1 MPNKWT
7 REEQK
12 QLIVEL
18 KNGVALE
25 EIAKKH
31 ERTVTAVEVRIQ
43 KIVYDAIKNKGTSF
57 DKLAEITG
65 QTKRKLLEY
74 YKEYQQFMDS
84 NKIIPKIENIQE
96 QQKGGSHNSD
106 KSDMS
111 RVKKLEKLTY
121 KLSVENKI
129 LKKVIKNMTKKKY
142 FNLIFSSWFSIS

>member
-18 KNGVALE
+18 KNGAALE

-74 YKEYQQFMDS
+74 YKEYRQFMDS
-84 NKIIPKIENIQE
+84 NKIVPKIENKQE
-96 QQKGGSHNSD
+96 QKQDGGSHKSD
-106 KSDMS
+106 NSDMS

-129 LKKVIKNMTKKKY
+129 LKKVIKNMTKKN
-142 FNLIFSSWFSIS
+142 NLI

>member
-84 NKIIPKIENIQE
+84 NKIINK
-96 QQKGGSHNSD
+96 QKQDGGSHKSHKSD
-106 KSDMS
+106 NSDMS

-129 LKKVIKNMTKKKY
+129 LKKVIKNMTKKK
-142 FNLIFSSWFSIS
+142 